1 MNTNFKKLTTDFTPF
16 RTLIEEDYVYVD
28 KTGLLRELI
37 LGSHKNMFLSR
48 PRGFGKSLVLDT
60 VAEIFSGNASLF
72 EGLQIQKLGYD
83 FPQYPVLRF
92 DMSLASSSPEELK
105 RALMG
110 SLNLLADENNLT
122 LKSKDHNNALKEL
135 INKTRKKHQKDVVI
149 LIDEYD
155 YPVSSALPDKVLA
168 EKNTKVLAN
177 FYVGLKSVS
186 SLLRCALVTGATCYE
201 MTGISSG
208 LNNLYDISFDKKY
221 AAICGFTP
229 EEMDHYFGDCYP
241 AILQTLSKDNYLAT
255 TKSGSQVLSTAAD
268 LKKEMLKWYDGYSWD
283 GLTKVLN
290 PISIIN
296 FLDIHTFG
304 RFWKLTGASENLLM
318 NIFENLSFELTFDK
332 LEDVPLEG
340 LAKLNPGDVK
350 AVPFLFQTGYLTID
364 KRYYKNSV
372 ECFSLKVPNFELKNE
387 FYTNFSKN
395 LFKILVK
402 DTEKIQEAIKLE
414 TAFLKR
420 DAEALSKIIAA
431 LYAELPDVLQ
441 PPRAYQDSAD
451 EHGRAPRESFY
462 HSLLWVYCKVSLE
475 DARAEE
481 PGSKGTPDLTL
492 TLNDQTYVIVELKY
506 AKDVGQDNVEAVLNT
521 RAKEALKAIKDKK
534 YGQHYH
540 LKGQKALTV
549 GVGVFGRGEV
559 KVIFGDD

>member
-1 MNTNFKKLTTDFTPF
+1 MNTSFKKLTTDFTPF
-16 RTLIEEDYVYVD
+16 RTLIEDDYVYVD
-28 KTGLLRELI
+28 KTGLLRELV
-37 LGSHKNMFLSR
+37 LGPDNAIFLSR
-48 PRGFGKSLVLDT
+48 PRRFGKSLVLDT
-60 VAEIFSGNASLF
+60 VAEIFSGDASLF
-72 EGLQIQKLGYD
+72 DGLQIQKLGYD
-83 FPQYPVLRF
+83 FPQYPVLRL
-92 DMSLASSSPEELK
+92 DMSLANSSPEELK

-110 SLNLLADENNLT
+110 SLNLLAEENNLT
-122 LKSKDHNNALKEL
+122 LKSKDYNNALKEL
-135 INKTRKKHQKDVVI
+135 IKKTRNKHQKDVVL

-155 YPVSSALPDKVLA
+155 DPVSSALPDKILA
-168 EKNTKVLAN
+168 EKNTKVLSK
-177 FYVGLKSVS
+177 FYGGLKTVN
-186 SLLRCALVTGATCYE
+186 SLLRLAFVTGVTRYS
-201 MTGISSG
+201 MMGISSG

-229 EEMDHYFGDCYP
+229 EEMDHYFGDRYP
-241 AILQTLSKDNYLAT
+241 AILQSLNSDNYLAT
-255 TKSGSQVLSTAAD
+255 TKSGRQVLSTTAA
-268 LKKEMLKWYDGYSWD
+268 LKKEILNWYDGYSWD

-304 RFWKLTGASENLLM
+304 RFWKLSGASENLLT
-318 NIFENLSFELTFDK
+318 NVFENSSFELTFDK
-332 LEDVPLEG
+332 LEGVPLDEL
-340 LAKLNPGDVK
+340 LAKLIPDQVK

-387 FYTNFSKN
+387 FYSNFSMN
-395 LFKILVK
+395 LFKLLVK
-402 DTEKIQEAIKLE
+402 DTKKVQEAIKLE

-431 LYAELPDVLQ
+431 LYAELPAVLH
-441 PPRAYQDSAD
+441 PRADQDSAD

-462 HSLLWVYCKVSLE
+462 HSLLWVYCKVLLK

-492 TLNDQTYVIVELKY
+492 ALNDQTYVIVELKY
-506 AKDVGQDNVEAVLNT
+506 AQDVGQDNVEAVLNK
-521 RAKEALKAIKDKK
+521 RAQDALKAIKDKM

-559 KVIFGDD
+559 KVIFGGD